1 MNDKGFEADMH
12 LNETPIFKDTVEKPL
27 KDNKRYTKKVD
38 INILKS
44 RIEVAQKKENKKN
57 ISIFIFSLSIL
68 GILAIYLSK

>member
-1 MNDKGFEADMH
+1 MNDKGFEADIY
-12 LNETPIFKDTVEKPL
+12 LNETPMFKDTVEKPL
-27 KDNKRYTKKVD
+27 VDKKRYTKKVD

-68 GILAIYLSK
+68 GILAVYLSK